1 MRAGGLRA
9 TVLWALAGCTT
20 GGGPAEP
27 GAPTLNPGD
36 HSFALDVGGHSRRY
50 LVRVPPPAASESPPP
65 VLLAF
70 HGGGGNP
77 EQFQETAGLDAVADR
92 EGFVVVYPAGT
103 GPVEST
109 LTWNAGPGCC
119 GFARD
124 QDIDDVGFGLALLHD
139 LADRHPIDTLRLFV
153 TGHSNGSMMAYRI
166 ASEVPN
172 RVAGAVGVAGTMQ
185 LPSVKPS
192 LPVPVLHIHSE
203 NDPRAFYEG
212 GVRDDRIHPP
222 VSEMLDLW
230 AGMNGCDSSP
240 VEIEARTGSSG
251 GPDSGHTAVLLRW
264 SCGEAP
270 LEHWRLT
277 GAGHAWPGHRV
288 SPAWELVVG
297 PSTEVVSAAEEVW
310 RFMASIGGQVSGP
323 KVR

>member
-1 MRAGGLRA
+1 MKAGRLWVA
-9 TVLWALAGCTT
+9 TLMALAGCTS
-20 GGGPAEP
+20 GGGPAGP
-27 GAPTLNPGD
+27 SAPTLISGD
-36 HSFALDVGGHSRRY
+36 HSFALEVGGRLRRY
-50 LVRVPPPAASESPPP
+50 LVRVPPSTPRGPPPP
-65 VLLAF
+65 VVLAF

-103 GPVEST
+103 GLVDGT

-124 QDIDDVGFGLALLHD
+124 QNIDDVRFVLALLDD
-139 LADRHPIDTLRLFV
+139 LADRHQIDTLRVFL
-153 TGHSNGSMMAYRI
+153 TGHSNGSMMAYRVT
-166 ASEVPN
+166 SEAP
-172 RVAGAVGVAGTMQ
+172 RWVAGAVGVGGTMQ
-185 LPSVKPS
+185 LPTVQPS

-203 NDPRAFYEG
+203 DDPRAFYEG
-212 GVRDDRIHPP
+212 GVRDDRVHPP

-230 AGMNGCDSSP
+230 AGMNGCDNSP
-240 VEIEARTGSSG
+240 VEVEARTGSPG

-264 SCGEAP
+264 SCGKSP

-297 PSTEVVSAAEEVW
+297 PSTEVISAAEEVW
-310 RFMASIGGQVSGP
+310 RFMASIGG
-323 KVR
+323 